1 MMGNYYGGM
10 GGFGFGF
17 GWIFTLL
24 FWGLII
30 WAIFAVVRSVSGRK
44 CCGGRGHCG
53 RGGSCEHEG
62 GKALDIL
69 KERYAKGEINKEDF
83 ENMKKDVEI

>member
-10 GGFGFGF
+10 GGFGFG
-17 GWIFTLL
+17 WIVTLL

-30 WAIFAVVRSVSGRK
+30 WAIFAVVRGISGRG
-44 CCGGRGHCG
+44 CCSGSHHDHDGKGG
-53 RGGSCEHEG
+53 HEG
-62 GKALDIL
+62 NSALAIL

-83 ENMKKDVEI
+83 EKMKKDVEA